1 MTRLPQRLH
10 ALRRCQ
16 SGNVAI
22 IFALALLPMI
32 ALAGAAIDY
41 RRASTLKTELQTA
54 IDSAVLAGAKGGG
67 ETKLTDIEIAERY
80 FHANYIDPSTVV
92 GSLSFQNAD
101 GRFTG
106 EVRATMDTSILG
118 IMNIPEI
125 DVSARAVAKVESEGA
140 DVCILLVAEKAN
152 QSLLANS
159 GAKINAP
166 TCEIHVRSQA
176 NPAAIINSGTSL
188 DVHRICVKG
197 QRVIL
202 NGGVKPPLETDCD
215 AIENPFVGKL
225 PKPATT
231 CTHNNWS
238 PPNNVSTITMSPG
251 VYCGWTNF
259 NGSPTITFQPGL
271 YVIKSGGWNVNSGA
285 TFKGAGVT
293 FYFADTSKIQF
304 NGNVSIDLTAPKSG
318 TYAGIVMYEPDGLS
332 TSQLVFNGTNGA
344 NFEGLMYLPSRDVT
358 FNSAHTMTS
367 KKQTMVFNTMIMNS
381 TNWQFQA
388 ADMKMTT
395 SGGSGGERKVVL
407 VE

>member
-1 MTRLPQRLH
+1 MNCLLQRLH
-10 ALRRCQ
+10 ALRGCQ

-41 RRASTLKTELQTA
+41 RRASTLKTELQAA

-67 ETKLTDIEIAERY
+67 DSKLTDIEIAERY

-92 GSLSFQNAD
+92 GSLRFQSAD
-101 GRFTG
+101 GRLEG
-106 EVRATMDTSILG
+106 QVQATLPTSILG

-125 DVSARAVAKVESEGA
+125 DVGARAVAKVETEGA
-140 DVCILLVAEKAN
+140 DVCILLVSETAN

-166 TCEIHVRSQA
+166 TCEIHVRSTA
-176 NPAAIINSGTSL
+176 NPAAIVNAGTSL

-197 QRVIL
+197 QKVIL
-202 NGGVKPPLETDCD
+202 NGGANPPLETNCD
-215 AIENPFVGKL
+215 AIENPFAGKL
-225 PKPATT
+225 PKPSTG

-259 NGSPTITFQPGL
+259 NGSPTITLQAGV
-271 YVIKSGGWNVNSGA
+271 YVVKSGGWNVNSGA
-285 TFKGAGVT
+285 TFKGDGVT
-293 FYFADTSKIQF
+293 IHFADTSKIQF

-318 TYAGIVMYEPDGLS
+318 TYAGIVMYEADGLS
-332 TSQLVFNGTNGA
+332 TSQFVFNGTNGA

-358 FNSAHTMTS
+358 FNSSHTMTS

-381 TNWQFQA
+381 TNWSFQA
-388 ADMKMTT
+388 ADLKMTT